1 MAKLLSPLSRSQYTV
16 NSKKHFIKSIKHEK
30 SPASYQM
37 ISFEVKSLFISIPL
51 DKTIEIILQRIY
63 NRNKIIT
70 QNPKKVFKELLLLC
84 TSKLHFAY
92 SSGVHQQNWCGH
104 GVTFRSSPC
113 WYIHGR
119 TRNIH
124 STNFR
129 QFVIEMKKI
138 CRRHIFLAVT
148 SRLMS
153 NCL

>member
-30 SPASYQM
+30 SPAGYQM

-92 SSGVHQQNWCGH
+92 SNGVHQQN
-104 GVTFRSSPC
+104 
-113 WYIHGR
+113 
-119 TRNIH
+119 
-124 STNFR
+124 
-129 QFVIEMKKI
+129 
-138 CRRHIFLAVT
+138 
-148 SRLMS
+148 
-153 NCL
+153 